1 MTFQRFKPYFAHLRD
16 VRLPFGFGLAAGILA
31 AAASG
36 AGLPF
41 VIKVLVPLVTA
52 PDAPTGWQLL
62 GILLLIPTVFLLRA
76 GGSFINAY
84 FMAYSGMYVL
94 EQIRLQLFARIQSL
108 PLAFFQRNQTGD
120 LMSRIAGDTLQLQ
133 HAVILS
139 VNSLIKEPATLISAT
154 AFLVYLSFASEQ
166 TVFMLLALAS
176 VPCCVLP
183 IRWIGKKILAKASR
197 AQAEAGQINSVLNE
211 NLSAAREIRAYN
223 LEARENQRFSDA
235 CRQFFRFQ
243 LKTVKY
249 DKALTPMIEVVTAA
263 VIPIAIYV
271 AVVKSIQPEVIAS
284 ILTAL
289 YMCYEPVKKLGALS
303 NILRRAEASL
313 ERIEFILETE
323 DCVPEPAQP
332 TALRSRRGEL
342 VFEAASFAY
351 HPGLPVLEN
360 INVHIPS
367 GQSVALVGPSGAGKS
382 TFANLI
388 PRFYDVTQGRITLDG
403 IDLRELRKSELRE
416 QVALVSQE
424 AILFDDTIAN
434 NIRLGRPEA
443 DDAAVENAARQAQA
457 HGFISE
463 MAEGYA
469 TRVGE
474 RGSRLSGGQR
484 QRISIARAFL
494 KDAPIII
501 LDEPTSALDAESE
514 HEIQTALEIL
524 SRGRTVIIIA
534 HRFSTIQHADRIL
547 VFEAGRILASGT
559 HAELIETSPLYKS
572 LYEKQSHTAFNP
584 S

>member
-1 MTFQRFKPYFAHLRD
+1 MTLQRFKPYAAFLKD
-16 VRLPFGFGLAAGILA
+16 VRLQFGIGLVAGIVA

-52 PDAPTGWQLL
+52 PEAPDGWVLL
-62 GILLLIPTVFLLRA
+62 GILLSIPAVFILRA
-76 GGSFINAY
+76 GGSFLNAY

-94 EQIRLQLFARIQSL
+94 EQIRLRVFAHIQNL

-120 LMSRIAGDTLQLQ
+120 LMSRIVGDTLQLQ
-133 HAVILS
+133 HAIIQS
-139 VNSLIKEPATLISAT
+139 VNSLIKEPATLLSAII
-154 AFLVYLSFASEQ
+154 FLIYLSIESEQ
-166 TVFMLLALAS
+166 AIFMMLALAS

-183 IRWIGKKILAKASR
+183 IRWIGKKILAKATR
-197 AQAEAGQINSVLNE
+197 AQAEAGQINNVLNE
-211 NLSAAREIRAYN
+211 NLSAAREVRAYN
-223 LEARENQRFSDA
+223 LEQRENQRFAEA
-235 CRQFFRFQ
+235 CRLFFRFQ

-249 DKALTPMIEVVTAA
+249 DKALTPLIEIVTAA
-263 VIPIAIYV
+263 VIPMAIYV
-271 AVVKSIQPEVIAS
+271 AVVKDIQPEVIAS

-289 YMCYEPVKKLGALS
+289 YMCYEPVKKLGSVS
-303 NILRRAEASL
+303 NTLRRAEASL
-313 ERIEFILETE
+313 ERLEYILDTA
-323 DCVPEPAQP
+323 DSVPEPTDPQ
-332 TALRSRRGEL
+332 TLTSRRGEIH
-342 VFEAASFAY
+342 FDTASFAY
-351 HPGLPVLEN
+351 EPGHPVLEAIDVN
-360 INVHIPS
+360 IPS
-367 GQSVALVGPSGAGKS
+367 GQSIALVGPSGAGKS

-388 PRFYDVTQGRITLDG
+388 PRFYDVTAGRITLDG
-403 IDLRELRKSELRE
+403 IDLRDIRKSDLRS

-434 NIRLGRPEA
+434 NIRLGRPDA
-443 DDAAVENAARQAQA
+443 DDADVEKAARQAQA
-457 HGFISE
+457 HDFIAE

-514 HEIQTALEIL
+514 HAIQTALETL

-547 VFEAGRILASGT
+547 VFEAGRIVASGT
-559 HAELIETSPLYKS
+559 HAELILASPLYKN
-572 LYEKQSHTAFNP
+572 LYEKQAHTALNP